1 MDAAFPFPEVR
12 DDNRAMPSMPIVDE
26 IETRLEESGL
36 HGALALLNSRTPH
49 RFTGA
54 YRYDG
59 EMLRNE
65 GLFDRFSPETERGDD
80 VPMPLAYCA
89 LVRERNGGL
98 LFADAREDPQVTWKT
113 GSAVVSYCGALLR
126 DESGRPY
133 GTLCHFD
140 ALRCEPNVTEL
151 EQLEQVA
158 PLIVRWLQARA
169 APARG

>member
-1 MDAAFPFPEVR
+1 
-12 DDNRAMPSMPIVDE
+12 MPSVPIADE
-26 IETRLEESGL
+26 VQLCLDESGL

-54 YRYDG
+54 YRFDG
-59 EMLRNE
+59 EVLRNE
-65 GLFDRFSPETERGDD
+65 GLYDRFSPENVRGDD

-89 LVRERNGGL
+89 LVGERNGGL
-98 LFADAREDPQVTWKT
+98 QFADAREDPQVAWKA

-140 ALRCEPNVTEL
+140 LLRCEPNVTEL

-158 PLIVRWLQARA
+158 PLIYRWLTARA
-169 APARG
+169 TAAGAPASQ

>member
-1 MDAAFPFPEVR
+1 MGLEVQ
-12 DDNRAMPSMPIVDE
+12 A
-26 IETRLEESGL
+26 RLDSAGL

-59 EMLRNE
+59 EILRNE
-65 GLFDRFSPETERGDD
+65 GLYDRFSPEIDRGDD

-89 LVRERNGGL
+89 LVGERNCGL
-98 LFADAREDPQVTWKT
+98 QFADAREDPRVTWKP
-113 GSAVVSYCGALLR
+113 GSAVVSYCCALLR

-158 PLIVRWLQARA
+158 PLIFRWLQARA
-169 APARG
+169 TAAKAHGSR

>member
-1 MDAAFPFPEVR
+1 MPPFPIVQEVQ
-12 DDNRAMPSMPIVDE
+12 S
-26 IETRLEESGL
+26 RLEESGL

-59 EMLRNE
+59 EVLRNE
-65 GLFDRFSPETERGDD
+65 GLYDRFSPEGVRGED

-89 LVRERNGGL
+89 LVGERNAGL
-98 LFADAREDPQVTWKT
+98 EFADAREDPRFAWKP
-113 GSAVVSYCGALLR
+113 GSPVVSYCGALMR

-140 ALRCEPNVTEL
+140 ALRCEPNMTEL
-151 EQLEQVA
+151 EQLEKVA
-158 PLIVRWLQARA
+158 PLIFRWLRARSA
-169 APARG
+169 SARH

>member
-1 MDAAFPFPEVR
+1 MPPPVAIAQEVQVR
-12 DDNRAMPSMPIVDE
+12 LDE
-26 IETRLEESGL
+26 QGL

-49 RFTGA
+49 RYTGA

-59 EMLRNE
+59 DILRNE
-65 GLFDRFSPETERGDD
+65 GLFDRFSPKEARGED

-89 LVRERNGGL
+89 LVGERNRGL
-98 LFADAREDPQVTWKT
+98 QFADAPEDPRFAWKP
-113 GSAVVSYCGALLR
+113 GSPVVSYCGALMR

-151 EQLEQVA
+151 EQLELVA
-158 PLIVRWLQARA
+158 PLIFRWLRARNA
-169 APARG
+169 GSRV

>member
-1 MDAAFPFPEVR
+1 
-12 DDNRAMPSMPIVDE
+12 MPSFPIVQE
-26 IETRLEESGL
+26 VQARLEGSGL

-59 EMLRNE
+59 EVLRNE
-65 GLFDRFSPETERGDD
+65 GLYDRFLPESTRGDD

-89 LVRERNGGL
+89 LVGERNCGL
-98 LFADAREDPQVTWKT
+98 QFADAREDPRFAWKP
-113 GSAVVSYCGALLR
+113 GSPVVSYCGALLR

-140 ALRCEPNVTEL
+140 ALRCEPNLTEL
-151 EQLEQVA
+151 DQLDQVA
-158 PLIVRWLQARA
+158 PLIFRWLR
-169 APARG
+169 ARGASGRD